1 MLLSRVNIAD
11 SAGFVKNQPGHWK
24 IQQVS
29 NTWTHYSASQ
39 GYILSDI
46 KRLVLDVLKPHN
58 PSIIEISQKLADL
71 KGVSG
76 VNCTLDEVDQE
87 TESIKI
93 TMEGHAIDY
102 ESVKSA
108 IRSFGAVIHSVDNV
122 VAGKKLV
129 DEVRTPQD

>member
-1 MLLSRVNIAD
+1 
-11 SAGFVKNQPGHWK
+11 
-24 IQQVS
+24 
-29 NTWTHYSASQ
+29 
-39 GYILSDI
+39 LSDI

-58 PSIIEISQKLADL
+58 PSIIDISRKLADL

-102 ESVKSA
+102 EAVREA
-108 IRSFGAVIHSVDNV
+108 ISGFGAVIHSVDNV